1 MKKLLSVFSIL
12 TVTSMAAFAID
23 ANEQKTYNDFMLKLK
38 ACTPTTA
45 ELFDGKH
52 EILGYNKTCAY
63 NVTYKTG
70 ESYSCN
76 LPTPVVEMLGYLS
89 TKSLRE
95 GTKNTFAESVLNNAD
110 YCKKN

>member
-1 MKKLLSVFSIL
+1 MKKLLSLLAVL
-12 TVTSMAAFAID
+12 TFTSMAVFAVD
-23 ANEQKTYNDFMLKLK
+23 VNEQKQYDDFMLKLK

-52 EILGYNKTCAY
+52 EILGYDKTCAY
-63 NVTYKTG
+63 NVTFKTG

-76 LPTPVVEMLGYLS
+76 LPTPVVEMMGYLS

-95 GTKNTFAESVLNNAD
+95 GTKNTFTESILNNSY